1 MATPMATQRITEISF
16 ELPAEEVSVLD
27 GYCQSTGKKRTA
39 VFRKILR
46 EWSAQ
51 KHREAVSICRVAG
64 SNPEPSG
71 AHRDGA
77 DE

>member
-1 MATPMATQRITEISF
+1 MSDRRITEISF
-16 ELPAEEVSVLD
+16 ELPSEEVAVLD
-27 GYCQSTGKKRTA
+27 GYCQATAQKRTA
-39 VFRKILR
+39 VFRRILK
-46 EWSAQ
+46 EWSLQ
-51 KHREAVSICRVAG
+51 KHREATLICRVAG